1 MFWLPPEMSAC
12 EVTSTA
18 GRVAG
23 VAGRVMVSHWRS
35 SSASMTQLA
44 ALLGCP
50 ARPCFRLLCPILRF
64 PKTSRPSSR
73 QEDSIQSPFF
83 QPVQLESLRT
93 ASETH
98 SHCGLGCARVA
109 QLWPRLDTG
118 GYGDPPCVRTL
129 CLSAI
134 E

>member
-1 MFWLPPEMSAC
+1 LWRIFWLPPEMSAC

-23 VAGRVMVSHWRS
+23 VLGRVMVSNWRS

-44 ALLGCP
+44 ALMSCSAP
-50 ARPCFRLLCPILRF
+50 RCFRLLCPLLRF
-64 PKTSRPSSR
+64 PKTSLPSSR

-83 QPVQLESLRT
+83 LLVQLESSLRI

-118 GYGDPPCVRTL
+118 GYGDPPCVRT
-129 CLSAI
+129 
-134 E
+134 